1 MTLSHTDT
9 LVGVFAVAMVAV
21 AFLLVLLS
29 RRAVAR
35 RLATLTTRMGE
46 SDLQFGGRA
55 GLETG
60 LAKLERVVDSTVAV
74 ASEANTARALM
85 EAALDAVPQGVVVAN
100 DQGVV
105 IFQNPPAMALLGA
118 EGAEAH
124 AQQTVGGLL
133 RAAAEGRSQ
142 DASIDIDGPPT
153 RKLAIQAQALHD
165 DQRTLGGVVVIEDF
179 SERRKLESVRRDF
192 VDNIGHEL
200 KRPVGALSLLAET
213 LAAEDDPAVV
223 ARLSRRLQNEA
234 QRVSRVV
241 DDLLHLSKMEAEED
255 PDREAV
261 PVHLIVAQAAERVRA
276 SAQEKGMTVNFGEP
290 PQRLSVL
297 GDRRLL
303 VSAVFNLLDNAVKYS
318 PAGSVVEVRGRRD
331 GEWVE
336 LRVRDHGIGIA
347 EGDRER
353 IFERFYRVEGARAR
367 HLGGTGLGLAIVRH
381 VAVSHHGE
389 VRVES
394 EPGQGST
401 FVLRLPAGPSLAAAA
416 STASAPS
423 TAAPAAPAQAG

>member
-1 MTLSHTDT
+1 MSLSDTD
-9 LVGVFAVAMVAV
+9 AVVLAVSAGMVVV
-21 AFLLVLLS
+21 AFFLVLLS
-29 RRAVAR
+29 RRGVAR
-35 RLATLTTRMGE
+35 RLGALTARMGE

-74 ASEANTARALM
+74 ASEARSARALM
-85 EAALDAVPQGVVVAN
+85 EEALAAVPQGVVVAN
-100 DQGVV
+100 DQGTIVY
-105 IFQNPPAMALLGA
+105 QNPPAIDLLGA
-118 EGAEAH
+118 ERAEA
-124 AQQTVGGLL
+124 AAKNLL
-133 RAAAEGRSQ
+133 SGVLRTAAEGRGQ
-142 DASIDIDGPPT
+142 EASIDLEGPPA
-153 RKLAIQAQALHD
+153 RKLGIQARPLHD
-165 DQRTLGGVVVIEDF
+165 DQRTLGAVVVIEDF
-179 SERRKLESVRRDF
+179 SERRRLESVRRDF

-213 LAAEDDPAVV
+213 LATEEDPAVI

-241 DDLLHLSKMEAEED
+241 DDLLHLSRMEAEED
-255 PDREAV
+255 PEREAV
-261 PVHLIVAQAAERVRA
+261 PIHLIVAQAAERVRG

-318 PAGSVVEVRGRRD
+318 PAGSVVEVRGRQD
-331 GEWVE
+331 AEWVE
-336 LRVRDHGIGIA
+336 MRVRDHGIGIA
-347 EGDRER
+347 AGDRDR
-353 IFERFYRVEGARAR
+353 IFERFYRVESARAR
-367 HLGGTGLGLAIVRH
+367 HLGGTGLGLAIVAH
-381 VAVSHHGE
+381 VAGSHQGH

-401 FVLRLPAGPSLAAAA
+401 FVLRLPAGPSPSAA
-416 STASAPS
+416 SPS
-423 TAAPAAPAQAG
+423 DKAG

>member
-142 DASIDIDGPPT
+142 DASLDIDGPPT

-423 TAAPAAPAQAG
+423 SAAPAAPAQAG

>member
-1 MTLSHTDT
+1 MSLSHTDT
-9 LVGVFAVAMVAV
+9 LVGAFAAGMVVV

-35 RLATLTTRMGE
+35 RLASLTTRMGE

-60 LAKLERVVDSTVAV
+60 LAKLEHVVDSTVAV
-74 ASEANTARALM
+74 ASEASSARSLM
-85 EAALDAVPQGVVVAN
+85 EAALDAVPQGIVVAN
-100 DQGVV
+100 DQGIV
-105 IFQNPPAMALLGA
+105 IFQNPPAIALLGP
-118 EGAEAH
+118 EGAEAR
-124 AQQTVGGLL
+124 ARDTVAGLL
-133 RAAAEGRSQ
+133 RSAAEGRSQ
-142 DASIDIDGPPT
+142 EASIDIEGPPA
-153 RKLAIQAQALHD
+153 RKLGIQAQALHD

-213 LAAEDDPAVV
+213 LAAEDDPAIV

-241 DDLLHLSKMEAEED
+241 DDLLHLSKMDAEED
-255 PDREAV
+255 PDPEAV

-290 PQRLSVL
+290 PQRLSVM

-347 EGDRER
+347 EGDCER
-353 IFERFYRVEGARAR
+353 IFERFYRVEGARVR

-381 VAVSHHGE
+381 VAGSHHGE

-401 FVLRLPAGPSLAAAA
+401 FVLRLPSGPSLGATAA
-416 STASAPS
+416 SAAPS
-423 TAAPAAPAQAG
+423 PSAAPTQPAQTG

>member
-1 MTLSHTDT
+1 MSLSDTD
-9 LVGVFAVAMVAV
+9 AVVLAVSAGMVVV
-21 AFLLVLLS
+21 AFFLVLLS
-29 RRAVAR
+29 RRGVAR
-35 RLATLTTRMGE
+35 RLGALTARMGE

-74 ASEANTARALM
+74 ASEARSARALM
-85 EAALDAVPQGVVVAN
+85 EEALAAVPQGVVVAN
-100 DQGVV
+100 DQGTIVY
-105 IFQNPPAMALLGA
+105 QNPPAIDLLGA
-118 EGAEAH
+118 ERAEA
-124 AQQTVGGLL
+124 AAKNLL
-133 RAAAEGRSQ
+133 SGVLRTAAEGRGQ
-142 DASIDIDGPPT
+142 EASIDLEGPPA
-153 RKLAIQAQALHD
+153 RKLGIQARPLHD
-165 DQRTLGGVVVIEDF
+165 DQRTLGAVVVIEDF
-179 SERRKLESVRRDF
+179 SERRRLESVRRDF

-213 LAAEDDPAVV
+213 LATEEDPAVI

-241 DDLLHLSKMEAEED
+241 DDLLHLSRMEAEED
-255 PDREAV
+255 PEREAV
-261 PVHLIVAQAAERVRA
+261 PIHLIVAQAAERVRG

-318 PAGSVVEVRGRRD
+318 PAGSVVEVRGRQD
-331 GEWVE
+331 AEWVE
-336 LRVRDHGIGIA
+336 MRVRDHGIGIA
-347 EGDRER
+347 AGDRDR
-353 IFERFYRVEGARAR
+353 IFERFYRVESARAR
-367 HLGGTGLGLAIVRH
+367 HLGGTGLGLAIVAH
-381 VAVSHHGE
+381 VAGSHQGH

-401 FVLRLPAGPSLAAAA
+401 FVLRLPAGPSPSAA
-416 STASAPS
+416 SPS
-423 TAAPAAPAQAG
+423 DQAG

>member
-1 MTLSHTDT
+1 
-9 LVGVFAVAMVAV
+9 MVAV

>member
-1 MTLSHTDT
+1 MSLSDTDT
-9 LVGVFAVAMVAV
+9 VVLAVSAGMVVV

-29 RRAVAR
+29 RRGVAR
-35 RLATLTTRMGE
+35 RLGALTARMGE

-74 ASEANTARALM
+74 ASEARSARALM
-85 EAALDAVPQGVVVAN
+85 EEALAAVPQGVVVAN
-100 DQGVV
+100 DQGTIVY
-105 IFQNPPAMALLGA
+105 QNPPAIDLLGA
-118 EGAEAH
+118 ERAEA
-124 AQQTVGGLL
+124 AAKNLL
-133 RAAAEGRSQ
+133 SGVLRTAAEGRGQ
-142 DASIDIDGPPT
+142 EASIDLEGPPA
-153 RKLAIQAQALHD
+153 RKLGIQARPLHD
-165 DQRTLGGVVVIEDF
+165 DQRTLGAVVVIEDF
-179 SERRKLESVRRDF
+179 SERRRLESVRRDF

-213 LAAEDDPAVV
+213 LATEEDPAVI

-241 DDLLHLSKMEAEED
+241 DDLLHLSRMEAEED
-255 PDREAV
+255 PEREAV
-261 PVHLIVAQAAERVRA
+261 PIHLIVAQAAERVRG

-318 PAGSVVEVRGRRD
+318 PAGSVVEVRGRQD
-331 GEWVE
+331 AEWVE
-336 LRVRDHGIGIA
+336 IRVRDQGIGIA
-347 EGDRER
+347 AGDRDR
-353 IFERFYRVEGARAR
+353 IFERFYRVESARAR

-381 VAVSHHGE
+381 VAGSHQGD
-389 VRVES
+389 VRVDS

-401 FVLRLPAGPSLAAAA
+401 FVLRLPAGPSPSAA
-416 STASAPS
+416 SP
-423 TAAPAAPAQAG
+423 PGQAG